1 MVSIHCVNKKGSR
14 IVKYRENSVSDL
26 FRVGILLSLIF
37 PFSMRAAVQFDNT
50 RVIFPAKE
58 REVSIRLI
66 NKGNEPGLMQAWV
79 DKGNLDI
86 QPDNAD
92 APFLVMPPIFRLDP
106 KEAKSVRII
115 FAGEKLPQD
124 RESLYWL
131 NFLEVPAIPKENG
144 VDFIQFALRSR
155 FKLFYRPI
163 GLPGNPSEAIK
174 QVRWSIIEKD
184 AGRYALKGE
193 NPTPY
198 HITYRWLKLSYSGK
212 DYDIDAGMINPFT
225 QREYTLGEI
234 AVEGGDGKL
243 RYRGVSDYGISSE
256 QQVVVQKVSMNRAS
270 P

>member
-1 MVSIHCVNKKGSR
+1 MQSKGSGVV
-14 IVKYRENSVSDL
+14 IYRKDFMLAL
-26 FRVGILLSLIF
+26 FLVGILLSLIF
-37 PFSMRAAVQFDNT
+37 PSSMHAAVQFDNT
-50 RVIFPAKE
+50 RVFFSAKE

-66 NKGNEPGLMQAWV
+66 NKGNESALMQAWV
-79 DKGNLDI
+79 DKGNPDI

-106 KEAKSVRII
+106 KEAQSVRII

-131 NFLEVPAIPKENG
+131 NFLEIPAIPKENG

-155 FKLFYRPI
+155 FKLFYRPV
-163 GLPGNPSEAIK
+163 GLPGNPSEAIT
-174 QVRWSIIEKD
+174 QVRWRIIEQD

-198 HITYRWLKLSYSGK
+198 HITYRWLKLSYGGK
-212 DYDIDAGMINPFT
+212 DYDIDVGMINPFA

-234 AVEGGDGKL
+234 SAEEKNGRI
-243 RYRGVSDYGISSE
+243 RYRGVGDYGILPE
-256 QQVVVQKVSMNRAS
+256 QQAVVKKVSVNSTS